1 MKIRNITQL
10 NGFIGTLNECT
21 GHVWLE
27 SPEGDRYNLRSTL
40 SQYIAYGKLLEERGD
55 YLELFCSNSDDER
68 RFFNFFYE
76 NPEILDVKLDVKKED

>member
-40 SQYIAYGKLLEERGD
+40 NSYIAYGKLLEERGD
-55 YLELFCSNSDDER
+55 YLELFCSNKEDEH
-68 RFFNFFYE
+68 RFFKFFYE
-76 NPEILDVKLDVKKED
+76 NPEILDVKKEN